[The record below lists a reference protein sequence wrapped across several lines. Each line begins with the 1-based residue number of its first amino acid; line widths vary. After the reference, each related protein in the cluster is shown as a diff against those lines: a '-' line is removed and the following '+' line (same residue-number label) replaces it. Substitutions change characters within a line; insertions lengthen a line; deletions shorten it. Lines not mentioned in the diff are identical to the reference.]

1 MHSNNDVWI
10 GIIQKGLSIFP
21 TGVSSLVLV
30 VARAR
35 YTDYLSGESEL
46 DQETIDS
53 IFGTWAEQDSA
64 RYGEQQAEL
73 ELEVEAE
80 EVREYLVTLT

>member
-1 MHSNNDVWI
+1 MI
-10 GIIQKGLSIFP
+10 GL
-21 TGVSSLVLV
+21 SSLVVV

-35 YTDYLSGESEL
+35 YTTDYQGGESEL

-80 EVREYLVTLT
+80 EVREC